1 MSRARATVVA
11 GTTLGALA
19 AAACAEVEG
28 GPSAVVA
35 LGFDTSTAVVVAGDT
50 LRDTLGQLLPLRA
63 VAYGATGD
71 SIPQPAAPIA
81 YVLAPGDTADTAAS
95 VRLAGAL
102 VVGLR
107 TRTTPARVFA
117 VAGGLQSL
125 PKSVDVVRRPNR
137 LVAVVPRDSAVYVAG
152 AQSVVGTAGSQLR
165 VTADPADTAAGVP
178 RVAVRFAVERAAPR
192 IADSVTIVD
201 ERAVTPTL
209 TPTSPLDTTDAR
221 GVVGRRA
228 YVYLKPGAAAVDTV
242 VLRAVAAH
250 PARFRSPTLASDT
263 VRVVVVV
270 RRQAAP

>member
-1 MSRARATVVA
+1 MRRARAAVVA
-11 GTTLGALA
+11 GTALGAVA

-63 VAYGATGD
+63 VAYGPTGD
-71 SIPQPAAPIA
+71 TIAAPGAPIA

-95 VRLAGAL
+95 VRLAGAI

-107 TRTTPARVFA
+107 TRSTPARVFA

-125 PKSVDVVRRPNR
+125 PKSIDVVRRPIR

-152 AQSVVGTAGSQLR
+152 AQSVVATAGSQLR

-192 IADSVTIVD
+192 IADSVTVVD
-201 ERAVTPTL
+201 ERTVTPTL

-221 GVVGRRA
+221 GIVGRRA
-228 YVYLKPGAAAVDTV
+228 FVYLKPGAADVDTV

-250 PARFRSPTLASDT
+250 PARFRSSTLASDT

-270 RRQAAP
+270 RRQGA